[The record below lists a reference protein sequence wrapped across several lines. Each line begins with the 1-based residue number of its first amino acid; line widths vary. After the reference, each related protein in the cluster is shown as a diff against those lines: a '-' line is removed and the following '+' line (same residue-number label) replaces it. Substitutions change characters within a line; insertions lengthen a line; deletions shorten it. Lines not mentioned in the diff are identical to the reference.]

1 MEISTKIVKVKKYY
15 RSDQYPPKGGITQ
28 RIKINMNFRAIE
40 KSTVK
45 ES

>member
-15 RSDQYPPKGGITQ
+15 KYLGEVGI
-28 RIKINMNFRAIE
+28 KENMNFRAIE